1 MPARAFPVKWSTLS
15 ENYPQTVFLLSL
27 QNSPQNPRFNPQMF
41 RFRWRF
47 HCYCYYYCLA
57 AFFTVTDALLPD
69 MESIS
74 SLESKITPSLAETE
88 RAEFPALTA
97 FNVTV

>member
-1 MPARAFPVKWSTLS
+1 MQLFTPLNLYSDVPFPLEVPLLLLLLLPES
-15 ENYPQTVFLLSL
+15 VFV
-27 QNSPQNPRFNPQMF
+27 
-41 RFRWRF
+41 
-47 HCYCYYYCLA
+47 LA

>member
-1 MPARAFPVKWSTLS
+1 MVNSFRELSADCFPVVS
-15 ENYPQTVFLLSL
+15 PVFAAESSFPPADVPFPLEVPLLLLLLLPESV
-27 QNSPQNPRFNPQMF
+27 FV
-41 RFRWRF
+41 
-47 HCYCYYYCLA
+47 LA

-74 SLESKITPSLAETE
+74 SLESKITPSLAKTETE
-88 RAEFPALTA
+88 EFPALTA